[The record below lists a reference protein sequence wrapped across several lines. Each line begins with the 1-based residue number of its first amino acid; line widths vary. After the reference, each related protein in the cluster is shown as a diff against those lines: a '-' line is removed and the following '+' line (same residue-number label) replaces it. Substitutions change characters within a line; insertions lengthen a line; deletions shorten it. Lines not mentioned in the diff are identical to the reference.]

1 MIPID
6 RLHIPPKKPLC
17 ECVVIFCF
25 IANKRGVDDEDLVVE
40 VQLLDVHLQLK
51 ASHIFDSKL
60 GLVEAPIPESVP
72 GN

>member
-1 MIPID
+1 M
-6 RLHIPPKKPLC
+6 
-17 ECVVIFCF
+17 IFCF

-40 VQLLDVHLQLK
+40 VQLLDVHLQLE
-51 ASHIFDSKL
+51 ASLIFDSKL